1 MALHQKTAHGVRSL
15 NKLTIL
21 LKVNAMGLLN
31 LIFGM
36 EDIKVDGKM
45 HVGTF
50 QKKFKDAFGTEIRVY
65 KSKADGTINSG
76 KGAKSAPTKSTL
88 ASNCAKGQ
96 KVGDLTIKKSKI
108 VGDIE
113 TEFAKKM
120 GIGIQIM
127 LPDGSGF
134 ADNNMRLKDVAK
146 AV

>member
-1 MALHQKTAHGVRSL
+1 MGIL
-15 NKLTIL
+15 NMFL
-21 LKVNAMGLLN
+21 GL
-31 LIFGM
+31 
-36 EDIKVDGKM
+36 EDIEVNGKM

-50 QKKFKDAFGTEIRVY
+50 QNKFKKAFGTEIRVY
-65 KSKADGTINSG
+65 KAKADGTLNSG

-88 ASNCAKGQ
+88 ASICAKGQ
-96 KVGDLTIKKSKI
+96 KVGDMTIKKSKT

-113 TEFAKKM
+113 KEFAKIM

-134 ADNNMRLKDVAK
+134 ANNSVRLKDVAK

>member
-1 MALHQKTAHGVRSL
+1 MGFLKM
-15 NKLTIL
+15 L
-21 LKVNAMGLLN
+21 L
-31 LIFGM
+31 GM
-36 EDIKVDGKM
+36 EDIEVNGKM

-50 QKKFKDAFGTEIRVY
+50 QNKFKKAFGTEIRVY
-65 KSKADGTINSG
+65 KAKADGTLNSG

-88 ASNCAKGQ
+88 ASICAKGQ
-96 KVGDLTIKKSKI
+96 KVGDLTIKKSKT

-134 ADNNMRLKDVAK
+134 ANNSVRLKDVAK
-146 AV
+146 SF

>member
-1 MALHQKTAHGVRSL
+1 
-15 NKLTIL
+15 
-21 LKVNAMGLLN
+21 MGLLN
-31 LIFGM
+31 MFLGL
-36 EDIKVDGKM
+36 EDIEVSGKM

-50 QKKFKDAFGTEIRVY
+50 QKQFKKAFGTEIRVY
-65 KSKADGTINSG
+65 KAKADGTLNSG
-76 KGAKSAPTKSTL
+76 TGAKPAPTKSTL
-88 ASNCAKGQ
+88 ASICAKGQ
-96 KVGDLTIKKSKI
+96 KVGDLTIKKSKT

-134 ADNNMRLKDVAK
+134 ANNSVRLKDVAK

>member
-1 MALHQKTAHGVRSL
+1 
-15 NKLTIL
+15 
-21 LKVNAMGLLN
+21 MGLLN
-31 LIFGM
+31 MFLGL
-36 EDIKVDGKM
+36 EDIEVNGKM

-50 QKKFKDAFGTEIRVY
+50 QKQFKKAFGTEIRVY
-65 KSKADGTINSG
+65 KAKADGTLNSG

-88 ASNCAKGQ
+88 ASICAKGQ
-96 KVGDLTIKKSKI
+96 KVVDLTIKKSKT

-134 ADNNMRLKDVAK
+134 ANNSVRLKDVAK
-146 AV
+146 SV

>member
-1 MALHQKTAHGVRSL
+1 
-15 NKLTIL
+15 
-21 LKVNAMGLLN
+21 MGLLN
-31 LIFGM
+31 MFFGL
-36 EDIKVDGKM
+36 EDIEVNGKM

-50 QKKFKDAFGTEIRVY
+50 QNKFKKAFGTEIRVY
-65 KSKADGTINSG
+65 KAKADGTLNSG

-88 ASNCAKGQ
+88 ASICAKGQ
-96 KVGDLTIKKSKI
+96 KVGDMTIKKSKT

-113 TEFAKKM
+113 KEFAKIM

-134 ADNNMRLKDVAK
+134 ANNSVRLKDVAK

>member
-1 MALHQKTAHGVRSL
+1 
-15 NKLTIL
+15 
-21 LKVNAMGLLN
+21 MGLLN
-31 LIFGM
+31 MFLGL
-36 EDIKVDGKM
+36 EDIEVSGKM

-50 QKKFKDAFGTEIRVY
+50 QKQFKKAFGTEIRVY
-65 KSKADGTINSG
+65 KAKADGTLNSG

-88 ASNCAKGQ
+88 ASICAKGQ
-96 KVGDLTIKKSKI
+96 KVGDMTIKKSKT

-113 TEFAKKM
+113 KEFAKIM

-134 ADNNMRLKDVAK
+134 ANNSVRLKDVAK